1 MPSSSLNLLTILENL
16 MKYVIMFCNGLFYHD
31 VQSSSS
37 KVVKTTDNIKNA
49 HTFDGYKSAEQAVL
63 YWGMHNDLTFN
74 IVAVGE

>member
-1 MPSSSLNLLTILENL
+1 MDR
-16 MKYVIMFCNGLFYHD
+16 YVIMFCNGLYYHD

-37 KVVKTTDNIKNA
+37 KVVKTTDNVKNA